1 MRVQSEGSSRCEV
14 GEVWCDCENVEAAL
28 RFPRPDRI
36 YSRVVENP
44 KAPLKTRIA
53 ALEAIQRPS
62 MRLLY
67 RLVSDPKIPAKLYAL
82 AAKKYEFEFS
92 RMELRKRARQRQPD
106 PNRK

>member
-1 MRVQSEGSSRCEV
+1 MWCKARKFWCSSE
-14 GEVWCDCENVEAAL
+14 NAEAAL

-36 YSRVVENP
+36 HARVVENS

-67 RLVSDPKIPAKLYAL
+67 RLVSNPKIPAKLYAL

-92 RMELRKRARQRQPD
+92 RMELRKRARQRQSD
-106 PNRK
+106 PHSK